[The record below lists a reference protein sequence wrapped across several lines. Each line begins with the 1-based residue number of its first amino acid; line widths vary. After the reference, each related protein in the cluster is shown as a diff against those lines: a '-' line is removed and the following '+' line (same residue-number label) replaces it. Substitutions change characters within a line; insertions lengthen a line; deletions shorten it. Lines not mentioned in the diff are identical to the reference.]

1 MEADL
6 HHIDRESQIRHTKK
20 VTTAL
25 VEEVV
30 EEVTSHK
37 VIVGALVA
45 VITPRAMVVEGIA
58 TTTTNKTISNEIIMD
73 IKGPHKRNH
82 RPLCRSHKHLARPRR
97 QDKYPLVPAKHKP

>member
-30 EEVTSHK
+30 EEATSHK
-37 VIVGALVA
+37 VIVGASIA

-58 TTTTNKTISNEIIMD
+58 TTTTSNEIIMD

-82 RPLCRSHKHLARPRR
+82 SPLCRPHKHLVRPRR
-97 QDKYPLVPAKHKP
+97 QDKYPPVPAKHKP